1 MFSGVNQKIISGNL
15 QGQALKFPSTIPQG
29 EYKEPQGVL
38 YIPKYMPKK
47 ILKKI
52 LGDTPKT
59 PIRNPKG
66 FSIISKDIPK
76 NFLGHTLC
84 VCQGGY
90 PIYYIYGSQKI
101 SKTHVNHIAGHIL
114 A

>member
-1 MFSGVNQKIISGNL
+1 MFSGGNQKIISGNL

-47 ILKKI
+47 IL
-52 LGDTPKT
+52 
-59 PIRNPKG
+59 
-66 FSIISKDIPK
+66 
-76 NFLGHTLC
+76 GHTLC
-84 VCQGGY
+84 VCHGGY
-90 PIYYIYGSQKI
+90 PIYYIYTHDKI
-101 SKTHVNHIAGHIL
+101 PKTHVNHIAGHIL